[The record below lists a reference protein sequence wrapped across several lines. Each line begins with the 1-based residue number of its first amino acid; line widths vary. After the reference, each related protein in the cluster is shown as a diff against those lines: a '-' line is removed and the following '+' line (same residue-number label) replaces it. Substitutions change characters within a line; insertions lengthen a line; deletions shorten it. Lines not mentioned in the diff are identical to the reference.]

1 MPSRGEDQSPLA
13 ARPPERDYLSP
24 GAARHATTDRETR
37 LERRFYRRLWRRRA
51 WCPQNAIRG
60 WEPVLLVGIDWADTE
75 HVYCLMDDT
84 GATLATGTIY
94 HTAEG
99 LERFMAL
106 VRARVQNPQDVLVAL
121 ETSQGPLVGA
131 LLDQQF
137 TVYAINPKAVDRH
150 RERFRVAGAKSDLR
164 DAWVLATLL
173 RTDRALYRPLLPD
186 SEIAQELRALTR
198 DRAELVRTR
207 TMLSNQL
214 TACLK
219 AYFPEFLTLFA
230 DPDRPVALALLQAF
244 PTREALR
251 AVSPERLEAFL
262 RRHHCPHRR
271 DRAVE
276 IHTRMHARGFHIAP
290 PVVRTKARLAG
301 TLASQ
306 LQTLAEHLSAY
317 DREIQRVLRL
327 HPDGELYHS
336 LPGAGA
342 FLAARM
348 VGELGDNRDR
358 YRDAHSAQCE
368 AGTAPVT
375 RKSGTVRTVHVRRA
389 CIHPLRDTMWQFAFA
404 SKRRC
409 KWADAYYWRA
419 RKRGKKHAE
428 AVRMLGNVWL
438 RIIIA
443 MRRDGRSYDE
453 TLFLSRSS
461 HPSLALCS

>member
-1 MPSRGEDQSPLA
+1 M
-13 ARPPERDYLSP
+13 
-24 GAARHATTDRETR
+24 
-37 LERRFYRRLWRRRA
+37 
-51 WCPQNAIRG
+51 
-60 WEPVLLVGIDWADTE
+60 LLVGIDWADTE

-84 GATLATGTIY
+84 GVTLATGTIA

-106 VRARVQNPQDVLVAL
+106 VRTRVQNPQDVLVAL

-186 SEIAQELRALTR
+186 SDIAQELRALTR

-219 AYFPEFLTLFA
+219 AYFPEFLALLA

-244 PTREALR
+244 PTREALQ
-251 AVSPERLEAFL
+251 ATSPEQLEAFL
-262 RRHHCPHRR
+262 RRHHCPHSR
-271 DRAVE
+271 DRAAE
-276 IHTRMHARGFHIAP
+276 IHTRMQARGFHIASP
-290 PVVRTKARLAG
+290 LVRAKARLG
-301 TLASQ
+301 NTLASQ
-306 LQTLAEHLSAY
+306 LQILAEHLDAY
-317 DREIQRVLRL
+317 DREIRRVLRL

-336 LPGAGA
+336 LPGAGDS
-342 FLAARM
+342 LAARM

-358 YRDAHSAQCE
+358 YREASIAQCE

-375 RKSGTVRTVHVRRA
+375 RASGTSRTVHVRRA
-389 CIHPLRDTMWQFAFA
+389 CIHPLRDTLWQFAFA
-404 SKRRC
+404 SLRRC
-409 KWADAYYWRA
+409 EWANTYYLRA
-419 RKRGKKHAE
+419 RMRGKKHAE

-443 MRRDGRSYDE
+443 MRRDRQPYDE
-453 TLFLSRSS
+453 TLFLKARSA

>member
-1 MPSRGEDQSPLA
+1 
-13 ARPPERDYLSP
+13 
-24 GAARHATTDRETR
+24 
-37 LERRFYRRLWRRRA
+37 
-51 WCPQNAIRG
+51 
-60 WEPVLLVGIDWADTE
+60 VLLVGIDWADTE
-75 HVYCLMDDT
+75 HVYCLMDES
-84 GATLATGTIY
+84 GATLATGTIE

-99 LERFMAL
+99 LGRFMAL
-106 VRARVQNPQDVLVAL
+106 VRARVQTPQDVLVAL
-121 ETSQGPLVGA
+121 ETSPGPLVGA

-137 TVYAINPKAVDRH
+137 TVYAVNPKAVDRH

-186 SEIAQELRALTR
+186 AEIAQELRALTR

-207 TMLSNQL
+207 TMLGNQL

-230 DPDRPVALALLQAF
+230 DPDRPVALALLQTF
-244 PTREALR
+244 PTREALQ
-251 AVSPERLEAFL
+251 APSPEQLEAFL
-262 RRHHCPHRR
+262 RRHHCPHSR

-276 IHTRMHARGFHIAP
+276 IHTRLQGRGFQIAP

-306 LQTLAEHLSAY
+306 LQTLTEHLDEY
-317 DREIQRVLRL
+317 DREIQRVLKL
-327 HPDGELYHS
+327 HRDGELYHS
-336 LPGAGA
+336 LPGAGD

-348 VGELGDNRDR
+348 VGELGDHRDR
-358 YRDAHSAQCE
+358 YRDASSAQCE

-375 RKSGTVRTVHVRRA
+375 RKSGSSHTVHVRRA
-389 CIHPLRDTMWQFAFA
+389 CIHPLRETMWQFAFA
-404 SKRRC
+404 STRHC
-409 KWADAYYWRA
+409 EWAGAYYLRA
-419 RKRGKKHAE
+419 RKRGKRHAE

-443 MRRDGRSYDE
+443 MRRDRRMYDE
-453 TLFLSRSS
+453 ARFLKARSAHS
-461 HPSLALCS
+461 SLALCS

>member
-1 MPSRGEDQSPLA
+1 
-13 ARPPERDYLSP
+13 
-24 GAARHATTDRETR
+24 
-37 LERRFYRRLWRRRA
+37 
-51 WCPQNAIRG
+51 
-60 WEPVLLVGIDWADTE
+60 
-75 HVYCLMDDT
+75 MDESGVT
-84 GATLATGTIY
+84 VATGTID

-106 VRARVQNPQDVLVAL
+106 VRARVQTPRDVLVAL

-173 RTDRALYRPLLPD
+173 RTDRAQYRPLLPD
-186 SEIAQELRALTR
+186 SDIAQELRALTR

-251 AVSPERLEAFL
+251 AVSPADLEAFL
-262 RRHHCPHRR
+262 GRQHCPYRR
-271 DRAVE
+271 QRAAE
-276 IHTRMHARGFHIAP
+276 IHARMQGRGFQIAP
-290 PVVRTKARLAG
+290 PVVRAKARLAG
-301 TLASQ
+301 TLVSQ
-306 LQTLAEHLSAY
+306 LQTLAEHLDAY

-336 LPGAGA
+336 LPGAA
-342 FLAARM
+342 DLLAARM

-358 YRDAHSAQCE
+358 YRDASSAQCE

-375 RKSGTVRTVHVRRA
+375 RKSGSVRTVHVRRA
-389 CIHPLRDTMWQFAFA
+389 CIHPLRDTLWQFAFA
-404 SKRRC
+404 SIRQC
-409 KWADAYYWRA
+409 EWAEAYYWRA

-428 AVRMLGNVWL
+428 AVRMLGNIWL

-443 MRRDGRSYDE
+443 MRRDRRPYDE
-453 TLFLSRSS
+453 TLYLKARSA

>member
-1 MPSRGEDQSPLA
+1 M
-13 ARPPERDYLSP
+13 
-24 GAARHATTDRETR
+24 
-37 LERRFYRRLWRRRA
+37 
-51 WCPQNAIRG
+51 I
-60 WEPVLLVGIDWADTE
+60 GIDWADAE
-75 HVYCLMDDT
+75 HVYCLMDET
-84 GATLATGTIY
+84 GATLATGTID

-99 LERFMAL
+99 LERFMTLA
-106 VRARVQNPQDVLVAL
+106 RARVQNPREVLVAL
-121 ETSQGPLVGA
+121 EASQGPLVGA

-219 AYFPEFLTLFA
+219 AYFPEVLTLFP
-230 DPDRPVALALLQAF
+230 DPDRPVALALLRAF
-244 PTREALR
+244 PTRQALQ
-251 AVSPERLEAFL
+251 AAPAEQLEAFL
-262 RRHHCPHRR
+262 RRHHCPHSR
-271 DRAVE
+271 DRAAE
-276 IHTRMHARGFHIAP
+276 IHARMRAHGFHIAP
-290 PVVRTKARLAG
+290 PIVRAKARLAD

-306 LQTLAEHLSAY
+306 LQALGRHIDAY
-317 DREIQRVLRL
+317 DREIQRVLKL

-336 LPGAGA
+336 LPGAGNV
-342 FLAARM
+342 LAARM

-358 YRDAHSAQCE
+358 YRDASSAQCE

-375 RKSGTVRTVHVRRA
+375 RTSGTIRTVHFRRA
-389 CIHPLRDTMWQFAFA
+389 CIHPLRDTLWQFAFA
-404 SKRRC
+404 STRHC
-409 KWADAYYWRA
+409 AWAKTYYTRA
-419 RKRGKKHAE
+419 RLRGKKHTE

-443 MRRDGRSYDE
+443 MRRDRRPYDE
-453 TLFLSRSS
+453 ALFLKARSA

>member
-1 MPSRGEDQSPLA
+1 M
-13 ARPPERDYLSP
+13 
-24 GAARHATTDRETR
+24 
-37 LERRFYRRLWRRRA
+37 
-51 WCPQNAIRG
+51 
-60 WEPVLLVGIDWADTE
+60 LLVGIDWADAE
-75 HVYCLMDDT
+75 HIYCLMDDT
-84 GATLATGTIY
+84 GATLAAGTID

-99 LERFMAL
+99 LERFMEL
-106 VRARVQNPQDVLVAL
+106 VRARGRDPQDVLVAL

-164 DAWVLATLL
+164 DAWVLANLL

-186 SEIAQELRALTR
+186 SDVAQELRALTR

-214 TACLK
+214 TSCLK

-244 PTREALR
+244 PTREALQ
-251 AVSPERLEAFL
+251 AVSPTRLEAFL
-262 RRHHCPHRR
+262 RRRHCPHSH

-276 IHTRMHARGFHIAP
+276 IHTQMQARGFHIAP
-290 PVVRTKARLAG
+290 PLVRAKVRLAG
-301 TLASQ
+301 TLVSQ
-306 LQTLAEHLSAY
+306 LQTLAEHLEAY

-336 LPGAGA
+336 LPGAGD

-358 YRDAHSAQCE
+358 YRDASSAQCE

-375 RKSGTVRTVHVRRA
+375 RKSATVRTVHVRRA
-389 CIHPLRDTMWQFAFA
+389 CSHPLRSTMWQFAFA
-404 SKRRC
+404 SKRHC
-409 KWADAYYWRA
+409 EWAQAYYLRA

-443 MRRDGRSYDE
+443 MRRNRRPYDE
-453 TLFLSRSS
+453 ALFLSRSS
-461 HPSLALCS
+461 HPSLALCPSVVHHK

>member
-1 MPSRGEDQSPLA
+1 
-13 ARPPERDYLSP
+13 
-24 GAARHATTDRETR
+24 
-37 LERRFYRRLWRRRA
+37 
-51 WCPQNAIRG
+51 
-60 WEPVLLVGIDWADTE
+60 VLLVGIDWADAE
-75 HVYCLMDDT
+75 HVYCLMDES
-84 GATLATGTIY
+84 GATLASGTID

-106 VRARVQNPQDVLVAL
+106 VRARVQTPQDVLVAL

-137 TVYAINPKAVDRH
+137 IVYAINPKAVDRH

-173 RTDRALYRPLLPD
+173 RTDRAQYRPLLPD
-186 SEIAQELRALTR
+186 SDIAQELRALTR

-230 DPDRPVALALLQAF
+230 DPDRPVALALLRAF
-244 PTREALR
+244 PTREALQ
-251 AVSPERLEAFL
+251 AVSLVRLETFL
-262 RRHHCPHRR
+262 RRHHCPYGRQ
-271 DRAVE
+271 RAAE
-276 IHTRMHARGFHIAP
+276 IHARMQARGFQIAP
-290 PVVRTKARLAG
+290 PVVRAKARLAG
-301 TLASQ
+301 TLTSQ
-306 LQTLAEHLSAY
+306 LQTLAEHLDAY
-317 DREIQRVLRL
+317 DREIQRVLRH
-327 HPDGELYHS
+327 HPDGELYDS
-336 LPGAGA
+336 LPGAA
-342 FLAARM
+342 VLLAARM

-358 YRDAHSAQCE
+358 YRDASSAQCE

-375 RKSGTVRTVHVRRA
+375 RESSSVRTVHVRRA
-389 CIHPLRDTMWQFAFA
+389 CIHPLRETMWQFAFA
-404 SKRRC
+404 SRRHC
-409 KWADAYYWRA
+409 AWAEAYYLRA

-428 AVRMLGNVWL
+428 AIRMLGNVWL

-443 MRRDGRSYDE
+443 MRRDRRPYDE
-453 TLFLSRSS
+453 SVLAKARSL